1 MIFRRLCSI
10 RIKMTTISAKIANED
25 KTRFERICDSMGINI
40 SSAINS
46 FVKATIRENGLP
58 FALKASEDPY
68 MYSEENMKYLR
79 KSIHQ
84 IETGKWQIH
93 ELKESD

>member
-1 MIFRRLCSI
+1 
-10 RIKMTTISAKIANED
+10 MTTISAKIANED
-25 KTRFERICDSMGINI
+25 KISFERICDSMGINI

-68 MYSEENMKYLR
+68 IYSEENMKYLR
-79 KSIHQ
+79 KSIEQ
-84 IETGKWQIH
+84 IETGKCQIH
-93 ELKESD
+93 ELKESDR

>member
-1 MIFRRLCSI
+1 
-10 RIKMTTISAKIANED
+10 MTTISAKITQND
-25 KTRFERICDSMGINI
+25 KISFEQICDSMGINI

-58 FALKASEDPY
+58 FALKASEEPY
-68 MYSEENMKYLR
+68 IYSEENMKYLR

-84 IETGKWQIH
+84 IETGKCQIH
-93 ELKESD
+93 ELNKTD

>member
-1 MIFRRLCSI
+1 
-10 RIKMTTISAKIANED
+10 MTTISAKITQND
-25 KTRFERICDSMGINI
+25 KISFEQICDSMGINI

-68 MYSEENMKYLR
+68 IDSEENMKYLR

-84 IETGKWQIH
+84 IETGKCQIH
-93 ELKESD
+93 ELKETD

>member
-1 MIFRRLCSI
+1 
-10 RIKMTTISAKIANED
+10 MTTISAKIANED
-25 KTRFERICDSMGINI
+25 KISFERICDSMGINI

-68 MYSEENMKYLR
+68 IYSEENMKYLR
-79 KSIHQ
+79 KSIKQ
-84 IETGKWQIH
+84 IETGKCQIH
-93 ELKESD
+93 ELKESDR

>member
-1 MIFRRLCSI
+1 
-10 RIKMTTISAKIANED
+10 MTTISAKITQND
-25 KTRFERICDSMGINI
+25 KISFERICDSMGINI
-40 SSAINS
+40 SLAINS
-46 FVKATIRENGLP
+46 FVKATIRKNSLP

-68 MYSEENMKYLR
+68 IYSEENMKYLR

-84 IETGKWQIH
+84 IETGKCQIH

>member
-1 MIFRRLCSI
+1 MFRRLCSI

-68 MYSEENMKYLR
+68 IYSEENMKYLR

>member
-1 MIFRRLCSI
+1 
-10 RIKMTTISAKIANED
+10 MTTISAKITQND
-25 KTRFERICDSMGINI
+25 KISFEQICDSMGINI

-68 MYSEENMKYLR
+68 IYSEENMKYLR

-84 IETGKWQIH
+84 IETGKCQIH
-93 ELKESD
+93 ELKETD